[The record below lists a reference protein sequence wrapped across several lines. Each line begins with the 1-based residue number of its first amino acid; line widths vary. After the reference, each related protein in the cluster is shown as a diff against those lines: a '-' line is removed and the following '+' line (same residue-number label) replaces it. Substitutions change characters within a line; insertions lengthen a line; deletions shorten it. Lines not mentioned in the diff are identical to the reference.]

1 MVGVMLC
8 REFRE
13 GIASRTESSNCLP
26 NPMTKEGPNS
36 IPLGGRD
43 ATVFRPSGTAFLT
56 ALRRNAAA
64 SAVLLIFVFAQ
75 FYRVRNSPEGQLVTG
90 LALVAVVLLAL
101 GWQWL
106 YLINAQIILEGDTL
120 QYRNRWGSARIFP
133 LADVSGLA
141 MRSLQQLGP
150 SRPISYV
157 IVYGHNHRTLFRL
170 VRAFWADADLLDLSR
185 RIGGRQEEVATT
197 ASRLDKEFPGS
208 RPFWDRHAT
217 WIVVVAAVVVVV
229 GIIVFSPPTR

>member
-1 MVGVMLC
+1 
-8 REFRE
+8 
-13 GIASRTESSNCLP
+13 
-26 NPMTKEGPNS
+26 MTREGPNS
-36 IPLGGRD
+36 IPIGGRG
-43 ATVFRPSGTAFLT
+43 ATVFRPSGPAFLT

-64 SAVLLIFVFAQ
+64 SAVLLIFVLVQ

-106 YLINAQIILEGDTL
+106 YLINARIILDGDTL
-120 QYRNRWGSARIFP
+120 KYRNRWGSQRIFP
-133 LADVSGLA
+133 LTDVSGLA

-157 IVYGHNHRTLFRL
+157 IVYGRNHRTLFRL
-170 VRAFWADADLLDLSR
+170 LGAFWADADLLDLSR

-217 WIVVVAAVVVVV
+217 WIVVLAAVAVVV

>member
-1 MVGVMLC
+1 MAKA
-8 REFRE
+8 RR
-13 GIASRTESSNCLP
+13 
-26 NPMTKEGPNS
+26 NS
-36 IPLGGRD
+36 VPVGGRD

-56 ALRRNAAA
+56 ALRKNAAA
-64 SAVLLIFVFAQ
+64 SAVLLIFVVAQ
-75 FYRVRNSPEGQLVTG
+75 LYRVRNSPEGQLLTG
-90 LALVAVVLLAL
+90 LALVAVVLFAL

-106 YLINAQIILEGDTL
+106 YLVNARIILEGDNL
-120 QYRNRWGSARIFP
+120 MYRNRWGSQRIFP

-157 IVYGHNHRTLFRL
+157 IVYGKNHRTLFRL
-170 VRAFWADADLLDLSR
+170 LRAFWADEDLLALSR

-208 RPFWDRHAT
+208 RPFLDRHAM
-217 WIVVVAAVVVVV
+217 WIVVVAAVAVVL
-229 GIIVFSPPTR
+229 GIIVFTPATR

>member
-1 MVGVMLC
+1 
-8 REFRE
+8 
-13 GIASRTESSNCLP
+13 
-26 NPMTKEGPNS
+26 MTKEGPTS

-43 ATVFRPSGTAFLT
+43 ATVFRPSGPAFLT

-64 SAVLLIFVFAQ
+64 SAVLLIFVLVQ

-106 YLINAQIILEGDTL
+106 YLINARIILDGDTL
-120 QYRNRWGSARIFP
+120 KYRNRWGSQRIFP
-133 LADVSGLA
+133 LTDVSGLA

-157 IVYGHNHRTLFRL
+157 ILYGRNHRTLFRL
-170 VRAFWADADLLDLSR
+170 LRAFWADADLLDLSR

-217 WIVVVAAVVVVV
+217 WIVVLAAVAVVV

>member
-1 MVGVMLC
+1 MA
-8 REFRE
+8 RED
-13 GIASRTESSNCLP
+13 SNS
-26 NPMTKEGPNS
+26 GS
-36 IPLGGRD
+36 LGGPD
-43 ATVFRPSGTAFLT
+43 LTVFRPSGPAFLT
-56 ALRRNAAA
+56 ALRKNAAA
-64 SAVLLIFVFAQ
+64 SVVLLIFVVVQ

-90 LALVAVVLLAL
+90 LALVAVVLFAL

-106 YLINAQIILEGDTL
+106 YLMNARIILDRDTL
-120 QYRNRWGSARIFP
+120 KYRNRWGSQRTFP

-141 MRSLQQLGP
+141 MRSVQQLGP

-170 VRAFWADADLLDLSR
+170 LRAFWADADLLDLSR

-197 ASRLDKEFPGS
+197 ASRLDKEFPGG

-217 WIVVVAAVVVVV
+217 WIVVLAAVVVVV

>member
-1 MVGVMLC
+1 
-8 REFRE
+8 
-13 GIASRTESSNCLP
+13 
-26 NPMTKEGPNS
+26 MTKGGPNS
-36 IPLGGRD
+36 IPRGGRD
-43 ATVFRPSGTAFLT
+43 ATVFRPSGPAFLI
-56 ALRRNAAA
+56 ALRRNAAP
-64 SAVLLIFVFAQ
+64 SAVLLIFVVAQ

-90 LALVAVVLLAL
+90 LALVAVVLFAM

-106 YLINAQIILEGDTL
+106 YLINARIILEGDTL
-120 QYRNRWGSARIFP
+120 KYRNRWGSQRTFP
-133 LADVSGLA
+133 LTAVSGLA

-157 IVYGHNHRTLFRL
+157 VVYGRDHRTLFRL
-170 VRAFWADADLLDLSR
+170 LRAFWADADLLDLSR

-217 WIVVVAAVVVVV
+217 WVVVLAAVAVVV